1 MRCHYCFILYSI
13 LENPPENAFIS
24 LLPKYK
30 PMEFNMHFLLS
41 KNTKSTSRG
50 NKSKSDPY
58 LSYIYIYI
66 YTYYIYIYVYMYIY
80 INIYIYIPTYIY
92 IYIYI

>member
-58 LSYIYIYI
+58 LSVFVFIFLCVYIYIYNPMI
-66 YTYYIYIYVYMYIY
+66 TPPNLCRRFSCLSDIGRR
-80 INIYIYIPTYIY
+80 
-92 IYIYI
+92 